1 MITESLAISYNTY
14 EKVTLRYSDFAIQT
28 TGACFI
34 LLPSS
39 GPTGSISVD
48 ERSVTDRDPVGSD
61 DVFLQFHY

>member
-1 MITESLAISYNTY
+1 MTTESLAIFYNTY
-14 EKVTLRYSDFAIQT
+14 EKVTLRYSNFAIQN

-39 GPTGSISVD
+39 EPTGSLSVD

-61 DVFLQFHY
+61 DL